1 DSDSVH
7 AAKMRDD
14 ALRHAR
20 AAVAKAPKNA
30 QAHFALAVALG
41 RAALAVST
49 VERLPYATE
58 IHTEAGACLALAPS
72 HGGCLHVLGEW
83 CAEYMRLGSFTR
95 DLANSMTG
103 GKLFA
108 TATWEEAERNLRA
121 AIGLEPHRAIHHL
134 DLGRILADQGK
145 KDSARAELQATI
157 DAPLREYNDAHYRA
171 DASAALAALTAQ

>member
-1 DSDSVH
+1 
-7 AAKMRDD
+7 
-14 ALRHAR
+14 
-20 AAVAKAPKNA
+20 
-30 QAHFALAVALG
+30 
-41 RAALAVST
+41 
-49 VERLPYATE
+49 
-58 IHTEAGACLALAPS
+58 
-72 HGGCLHVLGEW
+72 
-83 CAEYMRLGSFTR
+83 
-95 DLANSMTG
+95 MTG